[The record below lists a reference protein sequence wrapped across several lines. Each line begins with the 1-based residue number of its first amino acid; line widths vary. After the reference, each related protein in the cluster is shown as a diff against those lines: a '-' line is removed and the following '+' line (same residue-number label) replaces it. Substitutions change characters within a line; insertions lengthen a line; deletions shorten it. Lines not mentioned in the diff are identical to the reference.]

1 MSDSIEELSQ
11 RVESLEATVSILQ
24 SMLTSINDVVLKMAD
39 SLGGLDRRD
48 DKLQLQINQLREQ
61 LLRAGQALGQPQKSG

>member
-61 LLRAGQALGQPQKSG
+61 LLRAGQALGQPPKSG

>member
-39 SLGGLDRRD
+39 SLSGLDRRD

-61 LLRAGQALGQPQKSG
+61 LLRAGQALGQPPKSG